1 MLTDLKQTQQKYG
14 GANTIIDNW
23 LAERQDL
30 LVKYCHLIQQGS
42 ALPQA
47 EEVVEFCQVLVDYLS
62 AGHFEIFDD
71 IVSKCEKNGGESK
84 ALAHDLLPKIT
95 SSTDLALNFNDT
107 YTSVVDD
114 SVWKSFDEDLAK
126 LGQALEDR
134 FEYEDQLIHNLYTK
148 HTETA

>member
-23 LAERQDL
+23 LPERQDL

-62 AGHFEIFDD
+62 AGHFEIFEILIEDD
-71 IVSKCEKNGGESK
+71 ASGLTLKDELYPRLAETTDAALSFNDAFADAISPEQAAKLDK
-84 ALAHDLLPKIT
+84 ALA
-95 SSTDLALNFNDT
+95 N
-107 YTSVVDD
+107 
-114 SVWKSFDEDLAK
+114 
-126 LGQALEDR
+126 LGEILEERFALED
-134 FEYEDQLIHNLYTK
+134 ELIAHVHKNK
-148 HTETA
+148 S